1 MSVRSDGA
9 MRSKGSM
16 RERATAVRSSSTTWV
31 CENTMLLNARS
42 CGWPSACVRSLRCTS
57 SNRASRFVSSSPRLS
72 SPFSSAKVEGSA
84 KAESSIASASIPAF
98 S

>member
-1 MSVRSDGA
+1 
-9 MRSKGSM
+9 MRPASKELTVQVMLKPNCGL
-16 RERATAVRSSSTTWV
+16 
-31 CENTMLLNARS
+31 ENTMLLNARS